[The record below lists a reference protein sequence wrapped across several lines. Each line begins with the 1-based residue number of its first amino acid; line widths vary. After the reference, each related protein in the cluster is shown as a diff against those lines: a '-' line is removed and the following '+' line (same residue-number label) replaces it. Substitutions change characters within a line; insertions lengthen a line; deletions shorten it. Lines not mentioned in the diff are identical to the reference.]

1 MLTFETFDERKFIME
16 FNLIRNG
23 IKTQLRKKGLLPRSA
38 RSGVASQSDDV
49 LEGM

>member
-38 RSGVASQSDDV
+38 RSGVTSQSDDV
-49 LEGM
+49 VEGM